1 MFELA
6 LNFDLNWRGGSKQGV
21 LIGTRGPA
29 WKGGP
34 FNMVAGTVDA
44 LAEPDSMI
52 FEDSDGEKFGGLN
65 LGSVREVN
73 GRRIKVGG
81 HAGTR
86 RPLIRYRF
94 RAACNAVRFQ
104 YVAHLFG

>member
-1 MFELA
+1 
-6 LNFDLNWRGGSKQGV
+6 
-21 LIGTRGPA
+21 
-29 WKGGP
+29 
-34 FNMVAGTVDA
+34 
-44 LAEPDSMI
+44 
-52 FEDSDGEKFGGLN
+52 
-65 LGSVREVN
+65 VN